1 MTVPN
6 ERTQAVIYTEQFLK
20 DLLDPKK
27 TPRVPRAIRQRAGRL
42 LRHYPGEFYMNIIA
56 DREDAAEPY
65 SLSIKVF
72 GKSWS

>member
-6 ERTQAVIYTEQFLK
+6 ERTQAVIYTEQFLQ

-42 LRHYPGEFYMNIIA
+42 LRHYPGEFHMNTIA
-56 DREDAAEPY
+56 DREDAADHR
-65 SLSIKVF
+65 LSIKVF

>member
-20 DLLDPKK
+20 DLLDTKK
-27 TPRVPRAIRQRAGRL
+27 TPRVPRAIRQRASSL
-42 LRHYPGEFYMNIIA
+42 LRHYPGEFHMNTIA
-56 DREDAAEPY
+56 DREDAADH